1 MKNTFKFHAFI
12 SFTLLLWISSAC
24 DMNDRYESNLSAK
37 DLEFIQKTCN
47 LNKDETIILFET
59 NAGFKGYKQGGNFIT
74 NKRVATYWIED
85 NNKTVESAYYH
96 EIDSI
101 LLNNKTGAVTLASSL
116 VIYKNDG
123 LSFELFVDADS
134 TRLYDFYNKTI
145 EVWQQEKN
153 NP

>member
-1 MKNTFKFHAFI
+1 
-12 SFTLLLWISSAC
+12 
-24 DMNDRYESNLSAK
+24 MNDRNESNLNAK

-59 NAGFKGYKQGGNFIT
+59 NAGFQGYKQGGNFIT
-74 NKRVATYWIED
+74 NKRVATYWIEE
-85 NNKTVESAYYH
+85 NNKTVESAYFH

-101 LLNNKTGAVTLASSL
+101 LLNNKVLAVTYASSL